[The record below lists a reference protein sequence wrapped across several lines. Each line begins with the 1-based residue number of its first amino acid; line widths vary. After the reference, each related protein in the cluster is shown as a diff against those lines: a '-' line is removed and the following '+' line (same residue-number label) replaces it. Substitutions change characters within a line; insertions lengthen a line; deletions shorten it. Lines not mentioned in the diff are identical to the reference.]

1 MVVQCKVS
9 TCPIM
14 LVISLSTSQ
23 TFEVG
28 QVPAED
34 PTCGET
40 SIEQQLLW
48 VEGEVVSEVLA
59 GQVQHLDCALFSQD
73 YPVGEPDRVCSSRTE
88 IELPRTILL

>member
-1 MVVQCKVS
+1 
-9 TCPIM
+9 M

-59 GQVQHLDCALFSQD
+59 AQVPHLDYALYAPFSQV
-73 YPVGEPDRVCSSRTE
+73 YPAGRT
-88 IELPRTILL
+88 

>member
-1 MVVQCKVS
+1 MTDDSPDPTTK
-9 TCPIM
+9 M
-14 LVISLSTSQ
+14 LVISPSTSQ

-34 PTCGET
+34 PTYGET

-59 GQVQHLDCALFSQD
+59 GQVPHLDCALYAPFSQD
-73 YPVGEPDRVCSSRTE
+73 YPAGRA
-88 IELPRTILL
+88 